1 LAIGD
6 ARSSVEERYPT
17 HGAYLSAVARAAN
30 DLHHQRLLLGEDVNR
45 IVEAAAGTG
54 VGR

>member
-1 LAIGD
+1 
-6 ARSSVEERYPT
+6 
-17 HGAYLSAVARAAN
+17 VARAAN
-30 DLHHQRLLLGEDVNR
+30 SLHQQRLLLGEDVNR